1 MPILIDSVNFTNF
14 ASGTT
19 LFYRSN
25 AGDETEA
32 ILNIRAAIRMSSIGN
47 PLVLDPGLNQVQSPS
62 TSWIDEG
69 FRPGD
74 NVVIYLHSSGGAVIQ
89 TWWSNINYCDD
100 IMADFGPMPFWYN
113 IANGEFISMFVVD
126 APGSY
131 NAILRDELDILFNHS
146 KTGSAGSEF
155 SLIDAEVSRVKMSG
169 IAALGIGGSING
181 ILLGNQSGGFLKE
194 ASITRVT
201 AIDQFFKY
209 EVRIKFVN
217 PGMYDDGSWF
227 FSSTCLKSYM
237 KTEWAR
243 IAGEPYAKTIGTYDL
258 DGDTGYYDDPFNTGL
273 NNASVIQGISELDF
287 CVPTIADIIVDG
299 PLADI
304 GIGSAYLSQDVT
316 YYKNQ
321 SFSQYNL
328 AMIIPTQDASILGTY
343 SSELNPSGAGYE
355 IEINSFNQAGSETSI
370 NITFTPN
377 PAMQAFMDS
386 RDPSDRRFQ
395 LWIRCG
401 NLNLLVHDDQLQCAP
416 PVGGPLIM
424 EQSYAFLDHGQNVN
438 DISGNFSGFECNT
451 EDDVAYVGRF
461 LMDKN
466 VIHESFSIKME
477 AYNSAT
483 GDDFTLQE
491 VFFGFSAIPISGDG
505 RYLLNESIPVI
516 NTLPGTSE
524 KLIAVLELDPSLDT
538 PSQYGVRIFAP
549 WLINWKYWLQQN
561 NASVDFWPNQDQN
574 WLQYDDLLIDW
585 SVRIELQ
592 LVREGLGYTHTENIN
607 IKDYD
612 SNPFIDQNIELYV
625 DSTNQNVGIVT
636 EGQLMRVVGTHTLLN
651 GQAWNPSDIWGMI
664 TVEPY
669 EAERR
674 WICSTIVNFDNN
686 TSNPLFPL
694 SGLLMAITYPA
705 PNVARMECFFDPDLI
720 DLSNGVKFTT
730 KIKGCPGDAIQVKT
744 MTDGTIK
751 TTTFAIDKTLAI

>member
-1 MPILIDSVNFTNF
+1 MPIIIDTVEFSNFN
-14 ASGTT
+14 SGLTS
-19 LFYRSN
+19 FYRSD
-25 AGDETEA
+25 AGDETEV
-32 ILNIRAAIRMSSIGN
+32 IMNVRQGIRISSVGN
-47 PLVLDPGLNQVQSPS
+47 PLVLDPSSNQVQSPS
-62 TSWIDEG
+62 TSWLEEG
-69 FRPGD
+69 FRPND
-74 NVVIYLHSSGGAVIQ
+74 NVLIYLHNSGGGIINTTWSQIQ
-89 TWWSNINYCDD
+89 SVDD
-100 IMADFGPMPFWYN
+100 ILCDFTDMPFWYD
-113 IANGEFISMFVVD
+113 IANGEFISMWVVD
-126 APGSY
+126 AQLSY
-131 NAILRDELDILFNHS
+131 IKVMRDELDILFNHS

-155 SLIDAEVSRVKMSG
+155 SLIDAEVSRVKLSG

-194 ASITRVT
+194 ASIIRI
-201 AIDQFFKY
+201 ASPDFFYKY
-209 EVRIKFVN
+209 RISIKFIN

-227 FSSTCLKSYM
+227 FSSTCLKAFIKS
-237 KTEWAR
+237 EWAR
-243 IAGEPYAKTIGTYDL
+243 IIGEPYAKTIGLYNL
-258 DGDTGYYDDPFNTGL
+258 DGDTGYYDQPFNMGL
-273 NNASVIQGISELDF
+273 LNSSVIQGINELDF
-287 CVPTIADIIVDG
+287 CVPTTADIIVDG
-299 PLADI
+299 PLNDI
-304 GIGSAYLSQDVT
+304 GIGSAYLPTDIT
-316 YYKNQ
+316 YYKNKFQ
-321 SFSQYNL
+321 SQYNL
-328 AMIIPTQDASILGTY
+328 TMIIPTQDASIIGNY
-343 SSELNPSGAGYE
+343 SSELNPSGAGYD
-355 IEINSFNQAGSETSI
+355 ISINSFNQLGSESTI
-370 NITFTPN
+370 NITFSPN
-377 PAMQAFMDS
+377 PAFQAFMDS
-386 RDPSDRRFQ
+386 RDPNDRRFQ

-424 EQSYAFLDHGQNVN
+424 EESYAFLDHGENVN
-438 DISGNFSGFECNT
+438 DIAGNFSGFECNT

-466 VIHESFSIKME
+466 VLHESFSIKME

-524 KLIAVLELDPSLDT
+524 KLIAVLELDPLLDT
-538 PSQYGVRIFAP
+538 PSQYGVRIYAP
-549 WLINWKYWLQQN
+549 WLMNWKYWLQQN
-561 NASVDFWPNQDQN
+561 NASVDFWPDQN
-574 WLQYDDLLIDW
+574 KNWVQYDDLLLDW
-585 SVRIELQ
+585 SVRLELQ
-592 LVREGLGYTHTENIN
+592 LVREGLAYTHDENIN

-612 SNPFIDQNIELYV
+612 SNQFIDQNIELYV

-730 KIKGCPGDAIQVKT
+730 KIKGCPGDGIQVKT
-744 MTDGTIK
+744 MTDGSIK
-751 TTTFAIDKTLAI
+751 TTTFATDKTLAI